1 VDTGLFTRTDSLP
14 GIGNAPE
21 LMSAI
26 FGARDKSAPESVHV
40 PQGYVIYQVTKVEP
54 ARSPSFEEIR
64 ARVEQEFKGD
74 KSAQMLQQK
83 TAELSEKARS
93 LHDLKKAAKEAGAA
107 VKTSDLVGP
116 SGQVPDLGSLSGPA
130 QVVFE
135 MKPGEISAPINTGR
149 NGVVV
154 ALLEKQEPPPAQFA
168 ASKERL
174 RDQLLQKKR
183 NELLEV
189 FANNLQKQME
199 KSGKIK
205 INQQELKRIT
215 TPTQSSEAGF

>member
-1 VDTGLFTRTDSLP
+1 
-14 GIGNAPE
+14 
-21 LMSAI
+21 
-26 FGARDKSAPESVHV
+26 
-40 PQGYVIYQVTKVEP
+40 
-54 ARSPSFEEIR
+54 
-64 ARVEQEFKGD
+64 
-74 KSAQMLQQK
+74 
-83 TAELSEKARS
+83 
-93 LHDLKKAAKEAGAA
+93 
-107 VKTSDLVGP
+107 
-116 SGQVPDLGSLSGPA
+116 
-130 QVVFE
+130 

-183 NELLEV
+183 NEFLEV
-189 FANNLQKQME
+189 FATNLQKQME

-215 TPTQSSEAGF
+215 TPTPGSETGF